1 MSDEAILLGDPGDVV
16 EALST
21 HELTAPH
28 NETFPPVQA
37 SRTLSEI
44 LVHHDH
50 P

>member
-1 MSDEAILLGDPGDVV
+1 MSDETVLLGDPGDVV

-21 HELTAPH
+21 HDLTSP
-28 NETFPPVQA
+28 ERESFPPVQA